1 MMPPQ
6 RLIAMFFL
14 VAATAACLGTTV
26 VFGADPPHQHEDAE
40 TVMVRRLSGELEAAD
55 PPHQHEGAGTVMV
68 RRLSG
73 ELEAALRG
81 KPNAEKRAAQ
91 RSAALGT
98 HVAELQPVD
107 ALGAGQGNNVV
118 FLFQCGLV
126 WFAIS

>member
-1 MMPPQ
+1 MPPQ
-6 RLIAMFFL
+6 RLVAMFFL
-14 VAATAACLGTTV
+14 VAATAACLGTAV
-26 VFGADPPHQHEDAE
+26 VFGADPPHQHEDAK
-40 TVMVRRLSGELEAAD
+40 TVTVRRLSGELEAAD

-73 ELEAALRG
+73 ELEAALWG
-81 KPNAEKRAAQ
+81 KPDAEKRAAQ

>member
-1 MMPPQ
+1 MPPQ
-6 RLIAMFFL
+6 RLVAMFFL
-14 VAATAACLGTTV
+14 VAATAACLGTVV
-26 VFGADPPHQHEDAE
+26 VFGADPPHH
-40 TVMVRRLSGELEAAD
+40 
-55 PPHQHEGAGTVMV
+55 HEGAGTVMV

-81 KPNAEKRAAQ
+81 KPDAEKRAAQ

-98 HVAELQPVD
+98 HVTELQPVD